1 MDCEPLKA
9 SMNSRSALSSPVMEI
24 SKELSTLGLDG
35 GVLALLSFSRVLEWL
50 LASDPG
56 LIIAGLL
63 ISGAV
68 VILLSQQVANQAE
81 MLEEALKE
89 L

>member
-1 MDCEPLKA
+1 M
-9 SMNSRSALSSPVMEI
+9 SSRPALSSSIMEI
-24 SKELSTLGLDG
+24 RNELSTLGLGG
-35 GVLALLSFSRVLEWL
+35 GVLALLSFSGLLEWL

-56 LIIAGLL
+56 LIIVGLL

>member
-1 MDCEPLKA
+1 M
-9 SMNSRSALSSPVMEI
+9 SSRPALSSSIMEI
-24 SKELSTLGLDG
+24 RNELSTLGLGG
-35 GVLALLSFSRVLEWL
+35 GVLALLSFSGLLEWL
-50 LASDPG
+50 LASDAG

-63 ISGAV
+63 ILGAV
-68 VILLSQQVANQAE
+68 VVLLSQQVANQAE